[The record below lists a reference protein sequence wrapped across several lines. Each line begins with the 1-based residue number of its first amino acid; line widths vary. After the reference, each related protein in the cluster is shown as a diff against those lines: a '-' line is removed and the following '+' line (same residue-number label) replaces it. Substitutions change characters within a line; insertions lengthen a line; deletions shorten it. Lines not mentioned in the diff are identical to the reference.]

1 MPQYFFDVT
10 NGHRVIDPAGL
21 KCRDDKGAMAKDNVI
36 ADQIASDAPN
46 SSSRHVAVLDDDDER
61 NEVGEVAI
69 SGPGDDTPIEWHRGE
84 SGGLAGGDRAE
95 GEGR

>member
-21 KCRDDKGAMAKDNVI
+21 NCRDDKDAMAKGNVI

-46 SSSRHVAVLDDDDER
+46 SSSRHVAVLDGER

-69 SGPGDDTPIEWHRGE
+69 SGPGDDTPREWHRGE